1 MKSGVNLLILRI
13 ANLYCVLLTSVL
25 QQGSI
30 GSGGSSSSSSGNTEE
45 GPLDAMLTSHFTNA
59 GVAVLEA
66 PKDGQSQHSDRSKRY
81 IVEHVDLGA
90 YYYRKYFYL
99 RGEQKYGSIVQISC
113 PRRMTFTLTSARFS
127 TLELPNTQIEMFLAL

>member
-1 MKSGVNLLILRI
+1 MIEQDSKVLKRI
-13 ANLYCVLLTSVL
+13 CRSSIL

-30 GSGGSSSSSSGNTEE
+30 GSGGSSSSSSGSTEE
-45 GPLDAMLTSHFTNA
+45 GPLDSTLTTHFTNA

-66 PKDGQSQHSDRSKRY
+66 SKDGQSQHADRSKRY

-99 RGEQKYGSIVQISC
+99 RGEQK
-113 PRRMTFTLTSARFS
+113 RRFCFEVKTNKF
-127 TLELPNTQIEMFLAL
+127 

>member
-1 MKSGVNLLILRI
+1 MLQSADLHFENALKSALISAYLRCKDKNMMMWFTACWLYLSFLLIF
-13 ANLYCVLLTSVL
+13 

-30 GSGGSSSSSSGNTEE
+30 GSGGSSSNSSGSTEE
-45 GPLDAMLTSHFTNA
+45 GPLDATLTTHFTNA

-66 PKDGQSQHSDRSKRY
+66 SKDGPSQHADRSKRY

-99 RGEQKYGSIVQISC
+99 RGEKIG
-113 PRRMTFTLTSARFS
+113 
-127 TLELPNTQIEMFLAL
+127 

>member
-1 MKSGVNLLILRI
+1 MHGRLNVMIVISLF
-13 ANLYCVLLTSVL
+13 TSFFLSFIL

-30 GSGGSSSSSSGNTEE
+30 GSGGSSSNSSGSTEE
-45 GPLDAMLTSHFTNA
+45 GPLDATLTTHFTNA

-66 PKDGQSQHSDRSKRY
+66 AKDGPSQHADRSKRY

-99 RGEQKYGSIVQISC
+99 RGGQNII
-113 PRRMTFTLTSARFS
+113 A
-127 TLELPNTQIEMFLAL
+127 

>member
-1 MKSGVNLLILRI
+1 MLKIKYMIMAGSLLPFNVSLS
-13 ANLYCVLLTSVL
+13 SVL

-30 GSGGSSSSSSGNTEE
+30 GSGGSSSSSSGSTEE
-45 GPLDAMLTSHFTNA
+45 GPLDATLTTHFTNA

-66 PKDGQSQHSDRSKRY
+66 SKDGPSQHADRSKRY

-99 RGEQKYGSIVQISC
+99 RGKQNSILC
-113 PRRMTFTLTSARFS
+113 A
-127 TLELPNTQIEMFLAL
+127 

>member
-1 MKSGVNLLILRI
+1 MKSRTYLLILSI
-13 ANLYCVLLTSVL
+13 ANLCRMLSISAF

-30 GSGGSSSSSSGNTEE
+30 GSGGSSNSGSTEE
-45 GPLDAMLTSHFTNA
+45 GPLDAILTSHFTNA

-99 RGEQKYGSIVQISC
+99 RGEQYGSIVQISC
-113 PRRMTFTLTSARFS
+113 LDLRCSG
-127 TLELPNTQIEMFLAL
+127 

>member
-1 MKSGVNLLILRI
+1 MLYMLSRLNVILWSS
-13 ANLYCVLLTSVL
+13 AYYLYVSLVSIL

-30 GSGGSSSSSSGNTEE
+30 GSGGSSSNSSGSTEE
-45 GPLDAMLTSHFTNA
+45 GPLDANLTTHFTNA

-66 PKDGQSQHSDRSKRY
+66 SKDGPSQHADRSKRY

-99 RGEQKYGSIVQISC
+99 RGERK
-113 PRRMTFTLTSARFS
+113 
-127 TLELPNTQIEMFLAL
+127 

>member
-1 MKSGVNLLILRI
+1 MWLYIVMLKIKCNDMVVSLLGF
-13 ANLYCVLLTSVL
+13 LLSSIL

-30 GSGGSSSSSSGNTEE
+30 GSGGSSSNSSGSTEE
-45 GPLDAMLTSHFTNA
+45 GPLDSTLTTHFTNA

-66 PKDGQSQHSDRSKRY
+66 PKDGPSQHADRSKRY

-99 RGEQKYGSIVQISC
+99 RGEQNNIVF
-113 PRRMTFTLTSARFS
+113 P
-127 TLELPNTQIEMFLAL
+127 FLVFRL

>member
-1 MKSGVNLLILRI
+1 MHWRLNATIWLSAYSLCFSLSSI
-13 ANLYCVLLTSVL
+13 L

-30 GSGGSSSSSSGNTEE
+30 GSGGSSSNSSGSTEE
-45 GPLDAMLTSHFTNA
+45 GPLDATLTTHFTNA

-66 PKDGQSQHSDRSKRY
+66 SKDGPSQHADRSKRY

-99 RGEQKYGSIVQISC
+99 RGEQNRIVWA
-113 PRRMTFTLTSARFS
+113 F
-127 TLELPNTQIEMFLAL
+127 